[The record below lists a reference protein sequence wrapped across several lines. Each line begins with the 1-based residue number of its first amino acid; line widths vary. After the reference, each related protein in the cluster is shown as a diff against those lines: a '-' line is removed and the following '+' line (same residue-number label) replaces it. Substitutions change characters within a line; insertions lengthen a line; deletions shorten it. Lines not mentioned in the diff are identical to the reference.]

1 MLSESIKTLKD
12 IAEKR
17 NVSKNSTEELKAN
30 TDFLEAYEKIKT
42 YAKDGYDSIESETK
56 KYVLKNFGIF
66 DRPSTPKQF
75 MMRIRVPFGKLSKEQ
90 AVTIGAL
97 AKEYGKDYIDIT
109 TRMQVELRFLDI
121 KNIPMIIEKLD
132 SIGLTPF
139 QTGVDNFRNILTDP
153 LDAKAKDS
161 IIECKPLV
169 KQMQDIFLKNTD
181 WISTLPRKFNTGIS
195 GSLTNRCNIFGQDC
209 AFILAKKND
218 EYGFNLYLGGKVGK
232 SAKCANMFV
241 KTNEVALV
249 FKTIIELFK
258 EYGFRD
264 NRNKNRLYFL
274 LESVGISVFAN
285 AIREKANKKI
295 LEAGELCNSGQDFET
310 KGALELK
317 DGSYAIHAAVPS
329 GIFSGSKLIELA
341 NLTDE
346 NYELCFTVE
355 QNIYLIGIKNPND
368 IKHDMIEYKNNFLS
382 NIVACA
388 GSGFCPF
395 GVIENKPDAIKLA
408 EYLNTNVEFSKPLRM
423 CWSACPKGCGIHG
436 AGDIGFVGTKKAVD
450 GKIELAV
457 DVYVGAELHNEGK
470 EAHLCAKG
478 ILLTELNEFVA
489 KMLK

>member
-1 MLSESIKTLKD
+1 MLQTSIKTLKEA
-12 IAEKR
+12 AEKR
-17 NVSKNSTEELKAN
+17 NVSKNGTEELKAN
-30 TDFLEAYEKIKT
+30 TDFLEAYEKIKN
-42 YAKDGYDSIESETK
+42 YAANGYDSIESETK
-56 KYVLKNFGIF
+56 KYILKNFGIF

-90 AVTIGAL
+90 AVTLGTL

-121 KNIPMIIEKLD
+121 KNIPIIIEKLERN
-132 SIGLTPF
+132 GLTPF

-153 LDAKAKDS
+153 LDAKAVDS
-161 IIECKPLV
+161 VIECKQII
-169 KQMQDIFLKNTD
+169 KDMQDIFLKNKE

-195 GSLTNRCNIFGQDC
+195 GSFTNRCNIFGQDC
-209 AFILAKKND
+209 AFVLAKKNN

-241 KTNEVALV
+241 KKEEVKDV
-249 FKTIIELFK
+249 FKAIIELFK

-274 LESVGISVFAN
+274 IESVGIDVFAN
-285 AIREKANKKI
+285 AIRQKCGKNF
-295 LEAGELCNSGQDFET
+295 LEAGELCNSEKNFET
-310 KGALELK
+310 KGAQNLK
-317 DGSYAIHAAVPS
+317 DGTFALHAAVPS

-341 NLTDE
+341 NLSSET
-346 NYELCFTVE
+346 YELCFTVE
-355 QNIYLIGIKNPND
+355 QNIYIIGIKNPNA
-368 IKHDMIEYKNNFLS
+368 ITHDLITYSNNYLS

-388 GSGFCPF
+388 GSGYCPF

-408 EYLNTNVEFSKPLRM
+408 EYLNKNVEFKKPVRM

-436 AGDIGFVGTKKAVD
+436 TGDIGFVGTKKAVD

-457 DVYVGAELHNEGK
+457 DVYVGAELYNYGK
-470 EAHLCAKG
+470 EAQLYAKG